1 MFDVCN
7 GAFNQKNTHKKST
20 TIITTSLK
28 AQARDV
34 EEEDMKINDD
44 FFYPRTLFE
53 FLLASSSCSSLRI
66 NVMKLFKI
74 YEISMETE

>member
-44 FFYPRTLFE
+44 FFILAR
-53 FLLASSSCSSLRI
+53 FLSFFSHHRRARR
-66 NVMKLFKI
+66 
-74 YEISMETE
+74 